1 MIDIRYKHF
10 RSHIMGVLLL
20 LGAMMTLGTFAQEQP
35 PLVYDNEQAI
45 TFKTQDN
52 QQVAAFS
59 GFVTVPENRNQADSR
74 DIRIHY
80 VRFPATTK
88 TPGSPIIYLAGGPGG
103 SGIKTAEYAN
113 FRFPLF
119 MALREF
125 GDVIALDQ
133 RGTGKSDTLP
143 VCQSGISTHSAKQQ
157 TDQEVAHLYR
167 RAALQCVTFWQ
178 QQGID
183 IRGYTTEQSVGDL
196 DDLRRHLRAEKLTLW
211 GISYGT
217 HLALAATKT
226 MPNNLDKLVL
236 ASVEGLDQTVK
247 LPAQTDAYFARVQQ
261 VVNTQPKAK
270 VLYPDVAGLI
280 RRVHKRLETS
290 PITIQ
295 ITDKAGKKANF
306 LFQRW
311 HMQRLASGMIA
322 DPHRGL
328 KHLLALYR
336 SLEMGIIEPLQQVA
350 NRGYFSESQIS
361 FRLMPLTMDIASG
374 ISPTRLALVNQQS
387 RTALLGSYLN
397 FPMPQLQGVIDGLD
411 LGRGFRALS
420 VSDVPTLVLSG
431 SLDGRTYPQSQRDA
445 VRHFSRVT
453 QVIIENAGHNLL
465 MRSPEVTHTIRRFL
479 ADEPVKKQKI
489 VVPLPDLLIKR

>member
-1 MIDIRYKHF
+1 MKDFRYTHF
-10 RSHIMGVLLL
+10 RSYIIPVLLFL
-20 LGAMMTLGTFAQEQP
+20 STIMTLGAFAQDL
-35 PLVYDNEQAI
+35 PLLTYDNEQAI
-45 TFKTQDN
+45 IFKTQDN

-59 GFVTVPENRNQADSR
+59 GFVTVPENRNRAGSR
-74 DIRIHY
+74 DIHIHY

-88 TPGSPIIYLAGGPGG
+88 TPGSPIVYLAGGPGG

-133 RGTGKSDTLP
+133 RGTGKSDALP
-143 VCQSGISTHSAKQQ
+143 ACQSSISTHSAKQQ
-157 TDQEVAHLYR
+157 TDVEVAHLYQ
-167 RAALQCVTFWQ
+167 RAALECATFWQ

-183 IRGYTTEQSVGDL
+183 IKGYTTEQSAQDL
-196 DDLRRHLRAEKLTLW
+196 NDLRRHLKADKLTLW

-236 ASVEGLDQTVK
+236 ASVEGLNQTVK
-247 LPAQTDAYFARVQQ
+247 LPAQTDAYFARVQSAI
-261 VVNTQPKAK
+261 NTQSKAK
-270 VLYPDVAGLI
+270 ALYPDVAGLI
-280 RRVHKRLETS
+280 RRVHKRLETA
-290 PITIQ
+290 PITLHIS
-295 ITDKAGKKANF
+295 DNKGKKTDF

-328 KHLLALYR
+328 KRLLALYR
-336 SLEMGIIEPLQQVA
+336 ALDMGIIEPLQHIA
-350 NRGYFSESQIS
+350 NRGYFSEAQIN
-361 FRLMPLTMDIASG
+361 FRLMPLAMDIASG
-374 ISPTRLALVNQQS
+374 ITQQRLEQVNHQS
-387 RTALLGSYLN
+387 RSALLGPYLN
-397 FPMPQLQGVIDGLD
+397 FPMPQLQGVIDRLN
-411 LGRGFRALS
+411 LGDEFRAPP

-431 SLDGRTYPQSQRDA
+431 SLDGRTYPQNQREA

-453 QVIIENAGHNLL
+453 QVIIENAGHNLF
-465 MRSPEVTHTIRRFL
+465 MRSPEVTQTIRRFL